1 MRDFNPGSGVR
12 PKALEFAGLTNGG
25 SLVPFTPRS
34 LFSNAQKTATA
45 ALAGSFAE
53 GALAAPALNTAAAS
67 SRATGQ
73 KSRTTTKAPGGRN
86 LQHLRAAARGL
97 PMREDRPTRLLAPHW
112 KQHHRQ
118 LLGG

>member
-12 PKALEFAGLTNGG
+12 PKVLEFVGLTNGG

-34 LFSNAQKTATA
+34 LFTNAQKTATA
-45 ALAGSFAE
+45 ALAGSLAE

-73 KSRTTTKAPGGRN
+73 KSRTTTKAPGGRTCSIASCCPGPAN
-86 LQHLRAAARGL
+86 AGRSTEAATGSVLEAASL
-97 PMREDRPTRLLAPHW
+97 
-112 KQHHRQ
+112 
-118 LLGG
+118 